1 MANKSIYWIPVIG
14 AFISLANYDK
24 ENNLSEGWAYYQAI
38 TIIATIWII
47 SFFVFYK

>member
-14 AFISLANYDK
+14 AFVSLAQYDK
-24 ENNLSEGWAYYQAI
+24 EVDLGEFWSYYQAI
-38 TIIATIWII
+38 TIIAVIWII